1 MDIKRSNQVPH
12 LSTNLVSKTN
22 KNKAILPDCGKVW
35 YNDKSIANIF
45 SLTNLVKKYRVTYD
59 SHQYYAFTI
68 HTNRGIIKFK
78 RNKQVIY
85 GFNPTYTT
93 SNSNVV
99 TTVEENMVRF
109 TTIKIERY
117 KLSR

>member
-1 MDIKRSNQVPH
+1 MVP
-12 LSTNLVSKTN
+12 
-22 KNKAILPDCGKVW
+22 DYGKVW
-35 YNDKSIANIF
+35 YDYKVIANIF

-59 SHQYYAFTI
+59 SHKDDAFTV